1 MSQERIT
8 IVSGLPRSG
17 TSLMMQ
23 MLEAGGMSI
32 LSDYQRAADEDNPGG
47 YYEYEPVKQL
57 KSNPASI
64 EAARGKVVK
73 IISEL
78 LTAVPPH
85 YRYTV
90 IFMRRSMAEILA
102 SQRHMLI
109 RRGKA
114 TDNIDDAALGA
125 LFEKHL
131 RRVESWLAQQQH
143 IQTCFISYNELV
155 ANPPPHIQTVNRC
168 LGGQLDEQRMARV
181 IDQKLYRQR
190 SSQA

>member
-1 MSQERIT
+1 MNQEHIT

-23 MLEAGGMSI
+23 MLEAGGMTI
-32 LSDYQRAADEDNPGG
+32 LSDYQRAADVDNPGG

-57 KSNPASI
+57 KKDPTSI

-102 SQRHMLI
+102 SQRQMLI
-109 RRGKA
+109 RRGKQA
-114 TDNIDDAALGA
+114 DGVDEAALGA
-125 LFEKHL
+125 MFEKHL
-131 RRVESWLAQQQH
+131 RRVESWLAQQPH

-155 ANPPPHIQTVNRC
+155 ADPTPHIQAINRC
-168 LGGQLDEQRMARV
+168 LGGQLDEQRMARM

-190 SSQA
+190 SS

>member
-23 MLEAGGMSI
+23 MLEAGGMPI
-32 LSDYQRAADEDNPGG
+32 LSDYRRAADADNPGG

-57 KSNPASI
+57 KNNPASI
-64 EAARGKVVK
+64 EAARGKAVK

-78 LTAVPPH
+78 LTAVPPQ
-85 YRYTV
+85 YSYVV

-102 SQRHMLI
+102 SQRQMLI
-109 RRGKA
+109 RRGKEA
-114 TDNIDDAALGA
+114 GGIDDAALGT

-131 RRVESWLAQQQH
+131 RRVESWLAQQPH
-143 IQTCFISYNELV
+143 MHVCYISYNELV
-155 ANPPPHIQTVNRC
+155 ASPTSHIQTINRC
-168 LGGQLDEQRMARV
+168 LDGQLDEQRMAHM
-181 IDQKLYRQR
+181 IDQNLYRQR
-190 SSQA
+190 SSQT